1 MADFQKLKLTEL
13 KFDSANP
20 RLPRSIDGT
29 KVEEVIKW
37 MIKDA
42 SLIDLMG
49 SMAMHG
55 FFEGDPLIAI
65 KEGGAFKVME
75 GNRRLTCL
83 FLLNDPD
90 SAPILKKKVAE
101 LSALAKVKINFDEI
115 PVVVFDDE
123 LAVKSYLGF
132 KHVTGILEWGSLEK
146 SRYLNELSENEFY
159 KDGINPDYNKLAQTI
174 GSKSNYVKRLLVSLS
189 LFEKFKSN
197 NFYGIVGLSEDDIAY
212 SSFYDACSL
221 QKYLSD
227 FMGIDFSSDSP
238 LESFNEENFI
248 FLVKLLFD
256 KEEMS
261 NRGIKESRDI
271 RKINKIFSVEKSRLA
286 FVNDGL
292 TVEDAIFIT
301 MDPSLMVVQSLNVIK
316 KLIKNVGTELAKGE
330 INDQQIDDLVEEL
343 KILISAL

>member
-13 KFDSANP
+13 KFDSTNP

-29 KVEEVIKW
+29 KVDEVIKW

-55 FFEGDPLIAI
+55 FFEGDPLIVI
-65 KEGGAFKVME
+65 KERDSFKVME
-75 GNRRLTCL
+75 GNRRLSCL

-101 LSALAKVKINFDEI
+101 LSTLAKEKINFDEI

-132 KHVTGILEWGSLEK
+132 KHVTGILEWGPLEK

-159 KDGINPDYNKLAQTI
+159 KDGSNPDYNKLAQTI

-189 LFEKFKSN
+189 LFEKFKSR
-197 NFYGIVGLSEDDIAY
+197 NFYGIEGLSEDNIAY
-212 SSFYDACSL
+212 SSFYDAISL
-221 QKYLSD
+221 QKHLSD
-227 FMGIDFSSDSP
+227 YMGIDFSSESP
-238 LESFNEENFI
+238 LSNFNENNFI

-256 KEEMS
+256 EKEMS
-261 NRGIKESRDI
+261 RRGVKESRDI
-271 RKINKIFSVEKSRLA
+271 RKINKIFSFEKSTAA
-286 FVNDGL
+286 FVDGGL

-301 MDPSLMVVQSLNVIK
+301 MDPALMVIQSLNVVK
-316 KLIKNVGTELAKGE
+316 KLLKNVKTELAKEE
-330 INDQQIDDLVEEL
+330 IKDEKIDNLVEEL
-343 KILISAL
+343 KILMSAL